1 MKKGYV
7 KVKYGKFEF
16 GDGTFLD
23 YTPCPYHMPGYHGDF
38 AVGSACCQ
46 YNCSAFV
53 KINKEHKYVICNPSE
68 CNLESMKKR
77 LDDLKTLMLD
87 V

>member
-1 MKKGYV
+1 MKKI
-7 KVKYGKFEF
+7 KYGKFEF

-38 AVGSACCQ
+38 AVGSASCQ
-46 YNCSAFV
+46 LNCNCFV
-53 KINKEHKYVICNPSE
+53 EINKEKEYVVCNPSE
-68 CNLESMKKR
+68 CNLNVMKKR
-77 LDDLKTLMLD
+77 LDKFKTLMFG